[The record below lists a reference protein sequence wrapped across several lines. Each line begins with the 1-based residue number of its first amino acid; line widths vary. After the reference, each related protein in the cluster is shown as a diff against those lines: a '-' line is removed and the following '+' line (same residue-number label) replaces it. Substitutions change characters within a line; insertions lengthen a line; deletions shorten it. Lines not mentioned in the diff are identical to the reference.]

1 MALFYVM
8 SFLGFLAG
16 IILIFNLTV
25 ENYAV
30 SVINKLTKK
39 KTLYS
44 QAKELK
50 NKRKNA
56 LGCVRDEILRM
67 KKAMNTM
74 GKEKNF
80 AVMLTA
86 SFLLLIA
93 GCVLSIVLNNMF
105 LLPAFMA
112 SFALIPFGFAKK
124 QIADYDRQIK
134 EELETALSIITTS
147 YVRNDDIVTAVSEN
161 LIYLKLPVK
170 NLFEEFVAK
179 CSFLSADMKGNIKWL
194 KSGIKDELFNEWCD
208 TLVKCQDDRN
218 LKDTLMPI
226 VAKYT
231 DERIV
236 NNELKGM
243 MANVRWEYYMMVVMV
258 LANIPLLKA
267 LNAEWYGALT
277 DTLPGKFVL
286 GVCGVTILV
295 TSVLMMKYT
304 KPVSYERTG
313 DK

>member
-1 MALFYVM
+1 M

-16 IILIFNLTV
+16 IVLIFNLSV

-30 SVINKLTKK
+30 SVINRLTKK

-44 QAKELK
+44 QANELK
-50 NKRKNA
+50 GKKRNLVEEAKK
-56 LGCVRDEILRM
+56 EILRI

-74 GKEKNF
+74 GKSKGF
-80 AVMLTA
+80 SAMLAA
-86 SFLLLIA
+86 SFGLLIF

-105 LLPAFMA
+105 LLPAFTA
-112 SFALIPFGFAKK
+112 AFAMIPFAFAKK
-124 QIADYDRQIK
+124 QINDYDRQIK

-161 LIYLKLPVK
+161 LVYLKPPVK
-170 NLFEEFVAK
+170 NLFHEFVSK
-179 CSFLSADMKGNIKWL
+179 CSFLSTDMKGNIRWL
-194 KSGIKDELFNEWCD
+194 KAGIKDELFSEWCD

-243 MANVRWEYYMMVVMV
+243 MATVRWEYYMMVAMV
-258 LANIPLLKA
+258 LANIPLLKV
-267 LNAEWYGALT
+267 LNAEWYGALV
-277 DTLPGKFVL
+277 DTIPGKFVL

-295 TSVLMMKYT
+295 TSMLMMKYT
-304 KPVSYERTG
+304 KPVGYERTG
-313 DK
+313 DER